1 MRKQYKLKFVKIYL
15 NPQSQYQQE
24 TENIFP
30 DEYGNMYLKEGNRV
44 TRLVPAFKEEN
55 SPAVVWSKKIKELNI
70 DIENPDFILERRV
83 EREYS
88 YRKDDFWNQVSI
100 DQVLFDLNNRA
111 YIFLDGKIQKLNSR
125 DMNYYFINDVKIGN
139 KYFIER
145 LLGIELND

>member
-1 MRKQYKLKFVKIYL
+1 MRKQYKLKFVKIFL
-15 NPQSQYQQE
+15 NPQEQYQQE

-70 DIENPDFILERRV
+70 DLENPDFILERRV

-88 YRKDDFWNQVSI
+88 YKKDDFWNQVSI

-111 YIFLDGKIQKLNSR
+111 YIFLDGKIQRLSSR
-125 DMNYYFINDVKIGN
+125 DMNYYFINGVKIGN
-139 KYFIER
+139 KHFIER